1 MIYFFKSFIFFISSI
16 FYKRKVDIVFYYP
29 QHFNRDESSQNI
41 YFNHLYKCCK
51 EEKKSFLIFEEPDRF
66 SKIGRNNKTIPFD
79 FVYYLIIFFRKFIK
93 SDLYIGKILCK
104 TFFAKI
110 YFNNVIILSQSMIE
124 VFRGINFDSNI
135 FDLQHGII
143 FSKQASYVEN
153 DNVSNHIKNNKIKIL
168 LFGHAF
174 KSILEKSDSS
184 KYYKTN
190 SHVIGLNRDPSKLL
204 HTRFNNNILVTLQ
217 FTDDHSFM
225 QNKILLNEL
234 EKLILQYPNCNF
246 YLRDHPRF
254 SSDFDINFLLKLN
267 NVFKSSGS
275 LLEYFKLCSLHI
287 TAYSTTTFEAAY
299 FGIPTFFLTSLNKDF
314 NMFQNDFNYVL
325 KNDIKNIL
333 NNYVQSSLKVQEWEA
348 LFYSPFNKDKFLS
361 LLK

>member
-1 MIYFFKSFIFFISSI
+1 MIYFFKSFIFFVSSI
-16 FYKRKVDIVFYYP
+16 FSKRKVDIIFYYP
-29 QHFNRDESSQNI
+29 QHFNRDENLQNI
-41 YFNHLYKCCK
+41 FFFHLYKCCTK
-51 EEKKSFLIFEEPDRF
+51 AKKSFLIFEEPDSF

-79 FVYYLIIFFRKFIK
+79 FVYYFIIFLRKFIK
-93 SDLYIGKILCK
+93 SDLYIGKLLAK
-104 TFFAKI
+104 SFFAKI
-110 YFNNVIILSQSMIE
+110 YFNNVIVLSQSMIE

-143 FSKQASYVEN
+143 FSKQASYLEN
-153 DNVSNHIKNNKIKIL
+153 NYVSNHIKNNKIKIL
-168 LFGHAF
+168 LFGNAF

-190 SHVIGLNRDPSKLL
+190 SHVIGVKRDPAKLL

-217 FTDDHSFM
+217 FTNDHSFK
-225 QNKILLNEL
+225 QNKILLDEL
-234 EKLILQYPNCNF
+234 EELILQHSNYNF
-246 YLRDHPRF
+246 YLRDHPRS
-254 SSDFDINFLLKLN
+254 SSDFDINFLFKLN
-267 NVFKSSGS
+267 HVFKSSGS

-333 NNYVQSSLKVQEWEA
+333 NNYVQSSLKVQKWEA
-348 LFYSPFNKDKFLS
+348 SFYSPFNKDKFLS